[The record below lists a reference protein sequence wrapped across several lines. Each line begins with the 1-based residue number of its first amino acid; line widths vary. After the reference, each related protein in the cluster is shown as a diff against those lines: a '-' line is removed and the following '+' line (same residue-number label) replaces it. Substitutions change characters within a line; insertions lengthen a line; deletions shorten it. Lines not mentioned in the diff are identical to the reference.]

1 MSKNS
6 LTFRDLIEMIDKSV
20 KSGKIQKD
28 YHYFLEHCRD
38 LGISSY
44 ILNTIIIKA
53 KENCNNDNDHGREV
67 DYSFFVSS
75 KPKREK
81 KEEDSH
87 KEIQVVTKIQRK
99 ISKTA
104 WLLIVFLLCCCM
116 VETIYMYNIIEDKKW
131 YSGRLEEINS
141 KNVALRKTLATI
153 SNMTSDL
160 SDDSSFSNWHSS
172 NHDKSSESH
181 RDYSF
186 TVSKGDKLLFNYYV
200 SSEPNYDYLTITL
213 SGDSISSK
221 ELVNESG
228 VLHNSCVFEF
238 EKGGKYNLQVK
249 YSKDSSVDKN
259 NDNAGVSNICIHR
272 NYKNILE
279 KIHLISDRSIAEDNI
294 EPNIIVN

>member
-1 MSKNS
+1 
-6 LTFRDLIEMIDKSV
+6 MIDKSV

-141 KNVALRKTLATI
+141 KNVALRKTLADI
-153 SNMTSDL
+153 SNMTNNLSKDL
-160 SDDSSFSNWHSS
+160 SFSNWHSS
-172 NHDKSSESH
+172 NHDESSKSH
-181 RDYSF
+181 RIYSF
-186 TVSKGDKLLFNYYV
+186 TVSKGDKLSFNYYV

-213 SGDSISSK
+213 SGDSISSN
-221 ELVNESG
+221 ELVKISG
-228 VLHNSCVFEF
+228 NSYNSHVFEF
-238 EKGGKYNLQVK
+238 EKGGKYKLRVE

-259 NDNAGVSNICIHR
+259 NDNAGISNICINR

-279 KIHLISDRSIAEDNI
+279 NIQLISNKSIAE
-294 EPNIIVN
+294 E